1 MVFSKLLA
9 LLHRKKKPYLIVDT
23 LSKSSFPE
31 FIIIPPEQNVSQEQD
46 SEVKEEGEELC
57 EEPKALETFH
67 AANPQIARERAASKN
82 LLILYAGRERWDL
95 YGRSHVFFGITPEFA
110 LKLLR
115 LQVDMK
121 NQNEFTAEE
130 QAILKDLVLK
140 RWVKILKNGGTYYYG
155 LNRRTAIILQK
166 QLLKRNHS
174 D

>member
-1 MVFSKLLA
+1 MVFNELLA
-9 LLHRKKKPYLIVDT
+9 FLHRKKKPHLTADT
-23 LSKSSFPE
+23 LPKPSLPE
-31 FIIIPPEQNVSQEQD
+31 FIIIPPEQNASQEQD
-46 SEVKEEGEELC
+46 SNVKEEGEELC

-67 AANPQIARERAASKN
+67 AASPQIAREKAASKN

-110 LKLLR
+110 LKLIR

-155 LNRRTAIILQK
+155 LNRRTAIILQR
-166 QLLKRNHS
+166 QLLKHDDS